1 MQRAVDL
8 LRRVFMNQLSIPA
21 LNKWTTVSPCATI
34 VAAMQ
39 HFCGVFPRVF
49 QECYPTKPSG
59 RCSSSSSEQDEGAA
73 LGQPIDQTRVWR
85 KLARK
90 RQRKAAIFLADN
102 GSCFRTLLWAVTT
115 QPVMRIHF
123 ALFKRATWLSERRP
137 AEAGE
142 EDLSSTAAFISAA
155 LSPANKCI
163 QLLGSALVDPS
174 HSLWLPMQDLCSTAA
189 GGLQGSVLSWS
200 QDKLRATR
208 RCVLTLTGQMWRKLV
223 ETWDRYPWRLTELLQ
238 SSGEEKLQKAKDV
251 CAKPLCC
258 LDSFTAKLV
267 KQCGPDALAGEEA
280 LTFLKAVFDRVLPTS
295 TYVERMFARL
305 ARWSE
310 TKGHKLHLSQL
321 AAKHFTNTFSSM
333 VDSWR
338 EKSQKRG
345 VFAKAKSNKHRP
357 SWVKSGR
364 QQQACTGLHL
374 FSQDFLVQH
383 PNAPHAREESG
394 KERLARALRAWRLLS
409 AQERQ
414 HWKRMARS
422 RNHETRSAAAP
433 VFDLVGGPWNAASS
447 HGFPLSRHIV
457 AKHMQDR
464 KDIAENYKACNNAL
478 QPECLDSMDIQPECA
493 YDMFARCSSRSCVA
507 DMTVEQKGHFDALVK
522 LLIHAIVTFAPKPEA
537 ASEEPLILSFV
548 ACLLHW

>member
-1 MQRAVDL
+1 M
-8 LRRVFMNQLSIPA
+8 LSR
-21 LNKWTTVSPCATI
+21 CA
-34 VAAMQ
+34 A
-39 HFCGVFPRVF
+39 
-49 QECYPTKPSG
+49 
-59 RCSSSSSEQDEGAA
+59 
-73 LGQPIDQTRVWR
+73 W
-85 KLARK
+85 
-90 RQRKAAIFLADN
+90 
-102 GSCFRTLLWAVTT
+102 
-115 QPVMRIHF
+115 
-123 ALFKRATWLSERRP
+123 
-137 AEAGE
+137 
-142 EDLSSTAAFISAA
+142 
-155 LSPANKCI
+155 
-163 QLLGSALVDPS
+163 
-174 HSLWLPMQDLCSTAA
+174 
-189 GGLQGSVLSWS
+189 
-200 QDKLRATR
+200 
-208 RCVLTLTGQMWRKLV
+208 
-223 ETWDRYPWRLTELLQ
+223 
-238 SSGEEKLQKAKDV
+238 
-251 CAKPLCC
+251 
-258 LDSFTAKLV
+258 DSFTAKLV

-305 ARWSE
+305 ARWSGDKRAQ
-310 TKGHKLHLSQL
+310 TSPVATCCQALHKHPSAVWLTAGERSRR
-321 AAKHFTNTFSSM
+321 NVVFSPT
-333 VDSWR
+333 
-338 EKSQKRG
+338 
-345 VFAKAKSNKHRP
+345 AKSNKHRP

-409 AQERQ
+409 AQERQKQ